1 MIASGP
7 LTASVSIAVL
17 DQSIKSEPTN
27 LLQCLLL
34 ISVGT
39 MVNFVALAREH
50 WVNILVPMG
59 FVIGWYL
66 DKQQDQK
73 LTAFRN
79 KSALFSR

>member
-1 MIASGP
+1 
-7 LTASVSIAVL
+7 
-17 DQSIKSEPTN
+17 
-27 LLQCLLL
+27 
-34 ISVGT
+34 

-66 DKQQDQK
+66 DKQQDNK

-79 KSALFSR
+79 KSALYSRYDKYKLILNLKYL

>member
-1 MIASGP
+1 MTASGP

-17 DQSIKSEPTN
+17 DQSIKSEPKI